1 MQNRSVP
8 FLRLGPIGQEIQIVL
23 GDVFKKGVFMNGA
36 YLESFKTEFSKYM
49 GLKHII
55 PTANCTDA
63 LEIILRSH
71 GIQSGDE
78 VITNAFSWFSDASVI
93 QLLGAEV
100 VFCDIE
106 LNHFGIHF
114 HSTVS
119 FTPKNKKNRRQ
130 SPAVYLGKHVL
141 QNCYYGI
148 KTQHLVLVD
157 GVTAVM
163 DGYSFRDLE
172 KVS

>member
-1 MQNRSVP
+1 MYVRELEQGILVRPKGRWEWSVNS
-8 FLRLGPIGQEIQIVL
+8 LHQ
-23 GDVFKKGVFMNGA
+23 
-36 YLESFKTEFSKYM
+36 T
-49 GLKHII
+49 
-55 PTANCTDA
+55 TD
-63 LEIILRSH
+63 
-71 GIQSGDE
+71 
-78 VITNAFSWFSDASVI
+78 TNAA
-93 QLLGAEV
+93 A
-100 VFCDIE
+100 CKE